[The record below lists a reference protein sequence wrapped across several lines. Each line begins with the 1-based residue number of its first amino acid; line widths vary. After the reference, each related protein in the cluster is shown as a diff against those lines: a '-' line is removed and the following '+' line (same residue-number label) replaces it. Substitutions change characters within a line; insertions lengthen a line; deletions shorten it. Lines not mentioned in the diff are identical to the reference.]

1 MHPSIKKPSIRLY
14 AQLGVAL
21 LVSLAAGLGI
31 YAARADRAG
40 RLAPRA
46 SQGVSAWHLG
56 RATTVSAANEGRP
69 DQDAGT
75 PDGQRSG
82 SGRHADDASFSIR
95 GQAAGVLYPGGASQ
109 PIALTISNPNSF
121 AIQLTSL
128 QTTVAGGSAGCPAA
142 GNLVLTQSNA
152 TASSPLR
159 VTAHGSV
166 TLPAQGIS
174 APAIRMADRPV
185 NQDACRSATFLLSY
199 TGSARS

>member
-1 MHPSIKKPSIRLY
+1 MHPPIKKPSIRLY
-14 AQLGVAL
+14 ALLGVAL

-31 YAARADRAG
+31 YAARADLAG

-46 SQGVSAWHLG
+46 GQGVSAWHL
-56 RATTVSAANEGRP
+56 RRVTTVSAANEDRS
-69 DQDAGT
+69 DQDAGAS
-75 PDGQRSG
+75 DDRRSG

-95 GQAAGVLYPGGASQ
+95 GQAAGVLYPGAASQ

-121 AIQLTSL
+121 AIQVTSL
-128 QTTVAGGSAGCPAA
+128 QAAVAGGTAGCPAA
-142 GNLVLTQSNA
+142 GNVLIIQATA

-159 VTAHGSV
+159 VSAHGSV

-174 APAIRMADRPV
+174 APAIQLADRPV
-185 NQDACRSATFLLSY
+185 NQDACQRAAFVLTY